1 MIGGEIKTAGEK
13 KSVFFRLC
21 VSQSRA
27 KFTEGYDMNR
37 PPENHIRVSAE
48 ELQSLVTE
56 VGLSVPW

>member
-1 MIGGEIKTAGEK
+1 
-13 KSVFFRLC
+13 
-21 VSQSRA
+21 
-27 KFTEGYDMNR
+27 MNR